1 MYYDHKH
8 YKFYKPISEKK
19 RRENIKSFIIDVIV
33 ILGMGFL
40 LFLMLFGSFLIH
52 SKGDLVLAST
62 LFPLLP
68 QPDSWMTPDYPK
80 EDEFVC
86 LSPDCD
92 NISGSDFCSDECCEN
107 YRVRSE

>member
-8 YKFYKPISEKK
+8 YKFYKPISEQK
-19 RRENIKSFIIDVIV
+19 RKENIKSFIIDIIV
-33 ILGMGFL
+33 MLGIGIL
-40 LFLMLFGSFLIH
+40 LFLMLLGSFWIH
-52 SKGDLVLAST
+52 SSDDLALAST

-68 QPDSWMTPDYPK
+68 QPNSWMIPDDPK

-92 NISGSDFCSDECCEN
+92 NVSDSEFCSDECCEN
-107 YRVRSE
+107 YLVNSE